1 MLLARYPPIPGSNGR
16 STAQTANFQQLIAAT
31 DHGIVHIRSML
42 DGQDRLLA
50 PRGLSHYPILV
61 IAGTTS
67 QQAMGGWR
75 DQSLLI
81 VASGVLL
88 ELFLCG
94 LIVLSIRQMRA
105 QQLLAAGATEKLA
118 SDKARMLAEA
128 NLVLVDLKLR
138 HAEES
143 KRSEQALNTQAM
155 RFELALRNM
164 QQGLMMFDD
173 VGRLLVV
180 NRPFCRLFGLEPDAL
195 IAGMSYAEVT
205 GRIVELGNITER
217 DMRRYRDTRAKL
229 ISGNE
234 AATATWEVSDGRAFT
249 VTHQAMEG
257 GWLSTY
263 EDITEHRKTAARI
276 AHLANHDALTDLPNR
291 VLFHERLEHGL
302 TYARR
307 GHLLALHCLDL
318 DQFKTVN
325 DTLGHPIGD
334 RLLQAVAGRLLGHLR
349 ETDTVAR
356 LGGDEFA
363 IVQTAI
369 GSPTDASRLA
379 DKLIALIE
387 APFEIDGN
395 QIVIGTSIGI
405 AFAPHDGLDAD
416 QLLKCADLALYR
428 AKVDGRGIYRL
439 FHADMDASMQA
450 RRALELDLR
459 GAMRDGQF
467 ELFYQPLVDLRSKRV
482 AGFEALL
489 RWRHPTKGLISPDRF
504 IPLCEETG
512 MIVQIGEWVLR
523 QACATAAGWQGDLK
537 VAVNLS
543 AVQFRSHD
551 LVATIVASLHESGL
565 HPSRLELEIT
575 ETVMLHETD
584 STLTT
589 LHRLQELGIRIAMD
603 DFGTGYSSL
612 SYLRLFPFDRVK
624 IDQSFVRELGKQT
637 DCMAIVR
644 AVATLGNDLGMAIT
658 AEGVETRQ
666 QLETLERAGCT
677 EVQGYLFSRPVPW
690 LSGGRS
696 RANDVDDRGYGDAL
710 RWRQFVRFDRDEG
723 AAAGAVNP

>member
-1 MLLARYPPIPGSNGR
+1 MASPIRNVVAFLWHARARFLLIACGVLVGLVLAGGTVVVIRQMHQNALAAAERELSNMSLAVAEQTDHGFQAVETVELSLIEHMRQLGIDTPEEFVRQMSPRDVQSSLRDRIVGVPQVEALSLIDRNGRLLNFSRDRPLPDINVADRDYFQALSGNDPPTSFISAPVESRSTGASTFYIVHRFSAPDGAFIGLVVVAIEPTYFEQIFSKMSHDSAASISLQRRDGVLLARYPPIPGSNGR
-16 STAQTANFQQLIAAT
+16 STAQTGNFQRLIAAT

-81 VASGVLL
+81 VVSGVLL

-118 SDKARMLAEA
+118 SDKARMLAES
-128 NLVLVDLKLR
+128 NLVLADLKLR

-217 DMRRYRDTRAKL
+217 DMRRYRETRAKL

-276 AHLANHDALTDLPNR
+276 AHLANHDALTDLANR
-291 VLFHERLEHGL
+291 MLFHERLEHGL

-459 GAMRDGQF
+459 GALRDGQF
-467 ELFYQPLVDLRSKRV
+467 ELF
-482 AGFEALL
+482 
-489 RWRHPTKGLISPDRF
+489 
-504 IPLCEETG
+504 
-512 MIVQIGEWVLR
+512 
-523 QACATAAGWQGDLK
+523 
-537 VAVNLS
+537 
-543 AVQFRSHD
+543 
-551 LVATIVASLHESGL
+551 
-565 HPSRLELEIT
+565 
-575 ETVMLHETD
+575 
-584 STLTT
+584 
-589 LHRLQELGIRIAMD
+589 
-603 DFGTGYSSL
+603 
-612 SYLRLFPFDRVK
+612 
-624 IDQSFVRELGKQT
+624 
-637 DCMAIVR
+637 
-644 AVATLGNDLGMAIT
+644 
-658 AEGVETRQ
+658 
-666 QLETLERAGCT
+666 
-677 EVQGYLFSRPVPW
+677 
-690 LSGGRS
+690 
-696 RANDVDDRGYGDAL
+696 
-710 RWRQFVRFDRDEG
+710 
-723 AAAGAVNP
+723 